1 MEIVN
6 LNLIPGEAFPVCHAS
21 QFDVNRTIRFNLFN
35 GSSVYSIPEGA
46 TVTVEL
52 KKPDNHY
59 MSSELTTGQ
68 TTYVDL
74 ITTKQMTAIPGKT
87 VGEIKIE
94 NNDTIIG
101 TCNFYMIV
109 EESPINHGVTS
120 SDAYEKL
127 KAQVIEIV
135 QEILG

>member
-21 QFDVNRTIRFNLFN
+21 QFDEGRAIRFNIFD
-35 GSSVYSIPEGA
+35 GSSPYSIPSGA
-46 TVTVEL
+46 TVKVEL
-52 KKPDNHY
+52 HKPDNCY
-59 MSSELTTGQ
+59 LSEELTNTQ
-68 TTYVDL
+68 STYVDL
-74 ITTKQMTAIPGKT
+74 VTTKQMTAINGNT
-87 VGEIKIE
+87 FGEIKIE
-94 NNDTIIG
+94 NNETVLG

-109 EESPINHGVTS
+109 EESPLNHGVTS